1 MFQVKFVVCS
11 TIEKKDN
18 YVPLKLD
25 ILQKHVGCSKVVV
38 ATNDVVVGEWF
49 YYKDASHNKNKRIYI
64 KRGNES
70 ILNMV
75 HFDVL
80 ASHSKKLIQ
89 FANIFHLL
97 SQGQPMIE
105 FVMFKDLYNLWRLKN
120 IPKKHWID
128 MSGWGMAENMHDMLE
143 NKKFVVQEFGFFTVS
158 VNEMTS
164 IDNQQWINA
173 YICSKKMVRIQILPT
188 I

>member
-1 MFQVKFVVCS
+1 
-11 TIEKKDN
+11 
-18 YVPLKLD
+18 
-25 ILQKHVGCSKVVV
+25 
-38 ATNDVVVGEWF
+38 
-49 YYKDASHNKNKRIYI
+49 
-64 KRGNES
+64 
-70 ILNMV
+70 
-75 HFDVL
+75 
-80 ASHSKKLIQ
+80 
-89 FANIFHLL
+89 
-97 SQGQPMIE
+97 
-105 FVMFKDLYNLWRLKN
+105 
-120 IPKKHWID
+120 